1 MRIAMLGSRG
11 IPASYSGVETAV
23 EHLARG
29 FVERGHDVT
38 VYCRSHAVEHRRE
51 HVGAKL
57 VHLPALQNKYL
68 DTLSHTA
75 LSTGHLVRG
84 NRPDVALYAISGNAP
99 VIPIARL
106 AGVPS
111 VLQIDGLDSLR
122 AKWPK
127 PARAYLRATER
138 LSPIAA
144 TIAVTDSETV
154 ARDYEA
160 RFGRRLLSIPYGA
173 SLEDPGDLGRCAEL
187 GVEPGKFVLFVGRL
201 VPENNPH
208 LLVAAHAALET
219 DWPLVIV
226 GDGRYADSYVDEL
239 HSSADER
246 VRFPGA
252 IYGPGY
258 GELVHR
264 AGVVCVPTEVGGTH
278 PVIVEAMAA
287 GAALL
292 VSDHAPNLEV
302 VGDSAAVFPLAGGA
316 RALSRQLAELIADE
330 DRRANLGV
338 RARARATSRYSWDTC
353 VEQYLALF
361 AAVIERGAP
370 S

>member
-1 MRIAMLGSRG
+1 MLGSRG

-23 EHLARG
+23 EHLAAG

-38 VYCRSHAVEHRRE
+38 VYCRSHAVEHRDE
-51 HVGAKL
+51 HVGASL

-75 LSTGHLVRG
+75 VSTGHLVRAE
-84 NRPDVALYAISGNAP
+84 RPDVALYAISGNAP
-99 VIPIARL
+99 VLPVARL

-127 PARAYLRATER
+127 AARLYLRATER
-138 LSPIAA
+138 LSPLAA
-144 TIAVTDSETV
+144 TVAVTDSEVV
-154 ARDYEA
+154 ARDYER

-187 GVEPGKFVLFVGRL
+187 GIEPGQFVLFVGRL
-201 VPENNPH
+201 VPENNAH
-208 LLVAAHAALET
+208 LLVAAHMSLET
-219 DWPLVIV
+219 GWPLVVV
-226 GDGRYADSYVDEL
+226 GDGRYADRYVDEL
-239 HSSADER
+239 HAAGDER

-264 AGVVCVPTEVGGTH
+264 AGLVCVPTEVGGTH

-287 GAALL
+287 GAPLL
-292 VSDHAPNLEV
+292 VSDHEPNLEV
-302 VGDSAAVFPLAGGA
+302 VGDAAAVFPLGGGWS
-316 RALSRQLAELIADE
+316 ALARQLGELIDDDA
-330 DRRANLGV
+330 RRASLGV
-338 RARARATSRYSWDTC
+338 RAKARATARYSWDRC
-353 VEQYLALF
+353 VEQYLAVF
-361 AAVIERGAP
+361 RAVIERSA
-370 S
+370 